1 MAAPD
6 RFTARARHAASL
18 LRCTRAEAIAIT
30 VLTAGALAALAM
42 LWLVSQHHTDAAAPP
57 VSSAAPS
64 DGEHLAIDRP
74 ELVVHVTGHVVS
86 PGLHRLPADAR
97 VADAV
102 DAAGGPTGQAH
113 LDALNLARP
122 LTDGEQLHVPS
133 AEDAPP
139 AAGEDATPTATKPD
153 GTLDLNRAT
162 AAELEELPGIGPVL
176 AGRIVEH
183 REAHGPFAT
192 VGDLREVQG
201 VGEKT
206 FQSLVDLLS
215 V

>member
-6 RFTARARHAASL
+6 TFIARAQHAASL
-18 LRCTRAEAIAIT
+18 VRCTRAEAVA
-30 VLTAGALAALAM
+30 VAGLAVGVLAALAL
-42 LWLVSQHHTDAAAPP
+42 LWMVTRPAGGTAAPP
-57 VSSAAPS
+57 PEPGGPS
-64 DGEHLAIDRP
+64 EPGQLAIDRP
-74 ELVVHVTGHVVS
+74 ELVVHVTGHVTT
-86 PGLHRLPADAR
+86 PGLHRLPPDAR
-97 VADAV
+97 VADAI
-102 DAAGGPTGQAH
+102 DAAGGATGQAQ

-122 LTDGEQLHVPS
+122 LSDGEQLHVPS
-133 AEDAPP
+133 AEETSPPSASTAPS
-139 AAGEDATPTATKPD
+139 ASKAD

-183 REAHGPFAT
+183 RETHGPFPT
-192 VGDLREVQG
+192 IGDLRQVQG